1 MGIKLIHILSL
12 IKLIE
17 ITIGK
22 KKDIFDETKIRNMK
36 LKNRIFRGSVGDYR
50 FFENGHITEE
60 ALKFYEKLSEGE
72 IGTILTGYITVSDYD
87 NFDNSNVFRIDKD
100 EYIEEYKKLTSIVH
114 KNNANIIMQLVHI
127 GGNTFSNTNII
138 YAPSKIVNPENK
150 KNNKRNDKR

>member
-1 MGIKLIHILSL
+1 M
-12 IKLIE
+12 
-17 ITIGK
+17 
-22 KKDIFDETKIRNMK
+22 
-36 LKNRIFRGSVGDYR
+36 
-50 FFENGHITEE
+50 
-60 ALKFYEKLSEGE
+60 KFYEKLSEGE
-72 IGTILTGYITVSDYD
+72 IGTILTGYTTVSDYD

>member
-1 MGIKLIHILSL
+1 M
-12 IKLIE
+12 
-17 ITIGK
+17 
-22 KKDIFDETKIRNMK
+22 
-36 LKNRIFRGSVGDYR
+36 
-50 FFENGHITEE
+50 
-60 ALKFYEKLSEGE
+60 KFYEKLSEGE
-72 IGTILTGYITVSDYD
+72 IGKILTGYTTVSDYD